1 MIQRVSDHPATQG
14 ARRAALIFIFFT
26 VLIDILAFGLIIPV
40 LPHLIK
46 TIGNYDFGQAAV
58 MSGWFSVAFSAIQFV
73 FMPLLGALSD
83 RYGRRRVIL
92 ISCFGLAVD
101 FTFMALATSIP
112 MFFIGRVISAM
123 TSASFSTANAY
134 LADVTAPEKRAAAFG
149 LLGSAFGIGFV
160 IGPALGGLLG
170 GIDLRLPFYVASG
183 LAALN
188 FMYGL
193 LVLPESLPV
202 ESRTKRFEWKRAN
215 PIGALRVLKR
225 YPAVLGLIAV
235 AFLSQLAHFVLPS
248 TFVLYADYRYGWG
261 EQQVGYVL
269 GLVGICNVLVQAFLI
284 RRLVPRI
291 GERKAL
297 LFGLAFGLVGF
308 AWQGLATTGMLFLL
322 AIPFLA
328 LWGLANPSLQAII
341 TKQVPADEQGG
352 LQGAVASMTSLAG
365 IFAPFLYTHTF
376 ALFISD
382 HAPAYIPG
390 AAFLLASTALAIAIG
405 LAWHKTQWMK
415 SSQAAVHNHSI

>member
-1 MIQRVSDHPATQG
+1 
-14 ARRAALIFIFFT
+14 
-26 VLIDILAFGLIIPV
+26 
-40 LPHLIK
+40 
-46 TIGNYDFGQAAV
+46 
-58 MSGWFSVAFSAIQFV
+58 
-73 FMPLLGALSD
+73 
-83 RYGRRRVIL
+83 
-92 ISCFGLAVD
+92 
-101 FTFMALATSIP
+101 MALATSIP

-149 LLGSAFGIGFV
+149 MLGSAFGIGFV

-183 LAALN
+183 LAAVN
-188 FMYGL
+188 FLYGL
-193 LVLPESLPV
+193 FVLPESLPV

-215 PIGALRVLKR
+215 PVGVLLVLKR

-248 TFVLYADYRYGWG
+248 IFVLYADYRYGWG

-269 GLVGICNVLVQAFLI
+269 GLVGICNVFVQAFLI
-284 RRLVPRI
+284 RRLVPKI

-297 LFGLAFGLVGF
+297 LFGLLFGMLGF
-308 AWQGLATTGMLFLL
+308 AWQGLAATGMLSLL
-322 AIPFLA
+322 AIPLLA

-341 TKQVPADEQGG
+341 TKQVHADEQGG

-365 IFAPFLYTHTF
+365 IFAPFLFTHTF
-376 ALFISD
+376 ALFISEQ
-382 HAPAYIPG
+382 APMQLPG
-390 AAFLLASTALAIAIG
+390 AAFLLASSVLAMAIG
-405 LAWHKTQWMK
+405 LAWHKTKWMK
-415 SSQAAVHNHSI
+415 PSQLEGHNVPI

>member
-1 MIQRVSDHPATQG
+1 MTATQP

-58 MSGWFSVAFSAIQFV
+58 VSGWFSVAFSVIQFIC
-73 FMPLLGALSD
+73 MPILGALSD

-188 FMYGL
+188 FLYGL
-193 LVLPESLPV
+193 FVLPESLPV

-248 TFVLYADYRYGWG
+248 TFVLYADYRYGRG

-284 RRLVPRI
+284 RRLVPKI

-297 LFGLAFGLVGF
+297 LFGLGFGLLGF
-308 AWQGLATTGMLFLL
+308 AWQGLATTGMLSLL

-341 TKQVPADEQGG
+341 TKQVHADEQGG

-390 AAFLLASTALAIAIG
+390 AAFMLASTALAVAIG
-405 LAWHKTQWMK
+405 LAWYKTQWMK
-415 SSQAAVHNHSI
+415 PSQASGHNVPI

>member
-1 MIQRVSDHPATQG
+1 VSDSDVAQTPV
-14 ARRAALIFIFFT
+14 RRAALIFIFFT

-46 TIGNYDFGQAAV
+46 TIGNYDFGQAAM

-73 FMPLLGALSD
+73 FAPLLGALSD

-112 MFFIGRVISAM
+112 MFFVGRVISAM

-193 LVLPESLPV
+193 FVLPESLPV

-215 PIGALRVLKR
+215 PVGVLLVLKR

-269 GLVGICNVLVQAFLI
+269 GLVGICNVFVQAFLI
-284 RRLVPRI
+284 RRLVPKI

-297 LFGLAFGLVGF
+297 LFGLFFGMLGF
-308 AWQGLATTGMLFLL
+308 GWQGLASTGMLSLL
-322 AIPFLA
+322 AIPLLA

-341 TKQVPADEQGG
+341 TKQVHADEQGG

-365 IFAPFLYTHTF
+365 IFAPFLFTHTF

-382 HAPAYIPG
+382 HAPMQIPG
-390 AAFLLASTALAIAIG
+390 AAFLLASVILAIAIG
-405 LAWHKTQWMK
+405 LAWRKTAWMK
-415 SSQAAVHNHSI
+415 PSQPSGHNVPI

>member
-1 MIQRVSDHPATQG
+1 MSDLPAPPP

-58 MSGWFSVAFSAIQFV
+58 MSGWFSVAFSFIQFV
-73 FMPLLGALSD
+73 FAPLLGALSD

-188 FMYGL
+188 FLYGL
-193 LVLPESLPV
+193 FVLPESLPV

-297 LFGLAFGLVGF
+297 LFGLAFGLLGF
-308 AWQGLATTGMLFLL
+308 AWQGLANTGMLSLL

-328 LWGLANPSLQAII
+328 LWGLANPALQAII
-341 TKQVPADEQGG
+341 TKQVHADEQGG

-382 HAPAYIPG
+382 HAPVHVPG

-415 SSQAAVHNHSI
+415 SSQASGHNALI

>member
-1 MIQRVSDHPATQG
+1 
-14 ARRAALIFIFFT
+14 LIFIFFT

-58 MSGWFSVAFSAIQFV
+58 VSGWFSVAFSAIQFI
-73 FMPLLGALSD
+73 FMPILGALSD

-101 FTFMALATSIP
+101 FAFMALATSIP

-188 FMYGL
+188 FLYGL
-193 LVLPESLPV
+193 FVLPESLPV
-202 ESRTKRFEWKRAN
+202 ESRTQRFEWKRAN

-284 RRLVPRI
+284 RRLVPKI

-297 LFGLAFGLVGF
+297 LFGLGFGLLGF
-308 AWQGLATTGMLFLL
+308 AWQGLATTGMLSLL

-341 TKQVPADEQGG
+341 TKQVHADEQGG

-390 AAFLLASTALAIAIG
+390 AAFLLASSALAVAIG
-405 LAWHKTQWMK
+405 LAWYKTQWMK
-415 SSQAAVHNHSI
+415 SSQASGHNAPI

>member
-1 MIQRVSDHPATQG
+1 LIVTEIAAP

-58 MSGWFSVAFSAIQFV
+58 MSGWFSVAFSLIQFV
-73 FMPLLGALSD
+73 FAPLLGALSD

-134 LADVTAPEKRAAAFG
+134 LADVTAPSRRAAAFG

-188 FMYGL
+188 FLYGL
-193 LVLPESLPV
+193 FVLPESLPV

-284 RRLVPRI
+284 RRLVPKI

-297 LFGLAFGLVGF
+297 LFGLGFGLLGF
-308 AWQGLATTGMLFLL
+308 AWQGLAATGMLSLL

-328 LWGLANPSLQAII
+328 LWGLANPALQAII
-341 TKQVPADEQGG
+341 TQQVHADEQGG

-365 IFAPFLYTHTF
+365 IFAPFLYTHAF

-390 AAFLLASTALAIAIG
+390 AAFLLASSVLALAVV
-405 LAWHKTQWMK
+405 LAWRKTAWMK
-415 SSQAAVHNHSI
+415 PSQTAGHNALI

>member
-1 MIQRVSDHPATQG
+1 MTATQP

-46 TIGNYDFGQAAV
+46 TIGNYDFGQAAM
-58 MSGWFSVAFSAIQFV
+58 MSGWFSVAFSFIQFV
-73 FMPLLGALSD
+73 FAPLLGALSD

-101 FTFMALATSIP
+101 FTFMALASSIP

-134 LADVTAPEKRAAAFG
+134 LADVTPPEKRAGAFG
-149 LLGSAFGIGFV
+149 LLGAAFGIGFV

-170 GIDLRLPFYVASG
+170 GIDLRLPFWVASG

-188 FMYGL
+188 FCYGL
-193 LVLPESLPV
+193 FVLPESLPP
-202 ESRTKRFEWKRAN
+202 EKRSPRFDLKRAN
-215 PIGALRVLKR
+215 PIGALLLLKH
-225 YPAVLGLIAV
+225 YKGVLGLLAV
-235 AFLSQLAHFVLPS
+235 VFLGQLAHYVFPS
-248 TFVLYADYRYGWG
+248 VFVLYADYRYQWG

-284 RRLVPRI
+284 RRLVPKI
-291 GERKAL
+291 GERRALMLGL
-297 LFGLAFGLVGF
+297 LFGLLGF
-308 AWQGLATTGMLFLL
+308 AWQGMAATGLLSLL
-322 AIPFLA
+322 AIPLLA
-328 LWGLANPSLQAII
+328 LWGLAGPSIQAVI
-341 TKQVPADEQGG
+341 TKQVHADEQGR
-352 LQGAVASMTSLAG
+352 LQGAIASMNSLAG
-365 IFAPFLYTHTF
+365 IIAPFLFTHVF

-382 HAPAYIPG
+382 HAPVVLPG
-390 AAFLLASTALAIAIG
+390 APYLLASLFLLTALL
-405 LAWHKTQWMK
+405 LAYHLTKWMRP
-415 SSQAAVHNHSI
+415 SRTAGDTAPI

>member
-1 MIQRVSDHPATQG
+1 MTSNPHAP
-14 ARRAALIFIFFT
+14 RRAALVFIFFT

-40 LPHLIK
+40 LPHLIRQ
-46 TIGNYDFGQAAV
+46 IGDYDFGQAAI
-58 MSGWFSVAFSAIQFV
+58 MAGWFSVAFSAIQFLAAPV
-73 FMPLLGALSD
+73 QGALSD
-83 RYGRRRVIL
+83 RYGRRPVIL

-101 FTFMALATSIP
+101 FSFMALASSIP
-112 MFFIGRVISAM
+112 MFFIGRVVSAL

-134 LADVTAPEKRAAAFG
+134 LADVTAPSSRAAAFG

-188 FMYGL
+188 FVYGL
-193 LVLPESLPV
+193 FVLPESLPPA
-202 ESRTKRFEWKRAN
+202 SRTQRFEWRRAN
-215 PIGALRVLKR
+215 PVGVLLVLKR

-235 AFLSQLAHFVLPS
+235 AFLGQLAHFVLPS

-261 EQQVGYVL
+261 QQQVGYVL
-269 GLVGICNVLVQAFLI
+269 GLVGICNVFVQALLI
-284 RRLVPRI
+284 RRLVPKI

-297 LFGLAFGLVGF
+297 VLGLLSGMLGF
-308 AWQGLATTGMLFLL
+308 AWQGLAETGMLSLL
-322 AIPFLA
+322 AIPLLA

-341 TKQVPADEQGG
+341 TRQVPADEQGG
-352 LQGAVASMTSLAG
+352 LQGAVASMSSMAG
-365 IFAPFLYTHTF
+365 IFAPFLFSHTF

-382 HAPAYIPG
+382 HAPMHIPG
-390 AAFLLASTALAIAIG
+390 AAFLLASGILAIAIG
-405 LAWHKTQWMK
+405 LAWHKTAWMK
-415 SSQAAVHNHSI
+415 SSPVLGHTVTE

>member
-1 MIQRVSDHPATQG
+1 MIDQSTLQP

-46 TIGNYDFGQAAV
+46 NIGNYDFGQAAM
-58 MSGWFSVAFSAIQFV
+58 MSGWFSVAFSVIQFV
-73 FMPLLGALSD
+73 FAPLLGALSD

-101 FTFMALATSIP
+101 FTFMALATTIP

-149 LLGSAFGIGFV
+149 MLGSAFGIGFI

-170 GIDLRLPFYVASG
+170 GIDLRLPFWVASG
-183 LAALN
+183 LAMLN
-188 FMYGL
+188 FCYGL
-193 LVLPESLPV
+193 FVLPESLPL

-215 PIGALRVLKR
+215 PIGALLVLKR

-235 AFLSQLAHFVLPS
+235 AFMSQLAHFVLPS
-248 TFVLYADYRYGWG
+248 TFVLYADFRYGWG

-284 RRLVPRI
+284 RRLVPKI

-297 LFGLAFGLVGF
+297 LFGLFFGMLGF
-308 AWQGLATTGMLFLL
+308 AWQGLANTGMLSLL
-322 AIPFLA
+322 AIPLLA

-341 TKQVPADEQGG
+341 TKQVHADEQGG

-365 IFAPFLYTHTF
+365 IFAPFIFTHTF
-376 ALFISD
+376 ALFISN
-382 HAPAYIPG
+382 HAPMQLPG
-390 AAFLLASTALAIAIG
+390 AAFLLASLILGIAIG
-405 LAWHKTQWMK
+405 LAYHLTQWMK
-415 SSQAAVHNHSI
+415 PSHRAEHTTVSN

>member
-1 MIQRVSDHPATQG
+1 MTGIEQASP
-14 ARRAALIFIFFT
+14 ARRAALLFIFFT

-46 TIGNYDFGQAAV
+46 QIGDLDFGQAAI

-73 FMPLLGALSD
+73 SSPILGALSD

-101 FTFMALATSIP
+101 FTFMALAQTIP

-149 LLGSAFGIGFV
+149 VLGSAFGIGFI
-160 IGPALGGLLG
+160 IGPALGGILG
-170 GIDLRLPFYVASG
+170 GIDLRLPFWVASG
-183 LAALN
+183 LAMLH
-188 FMYGL
+188 FLYGFF
-193 LVLPESLPV
+193 VLPESLPV
-202 ESRTKRFEWKRAN
+202 ASRTKRIEWKRAN
-215 PIGALRVLKR
+215 PIGALLVLKR

-248 TFVLYADYRYGWG
+248 TFVLYADYRYQWG

-269 GLVGICNVLVQAFLI
+269 ALVGICNVLVQAFLI
-284 RRLVPRI
+284 RRLIPII

-297 LFGLAFGLVGF
+297 LAGLFFGLLGF
-308 AWQGLATTGMLFLL
+308 AGQGLAPTGWLSLL

-341 TKQVPADEQGG
+341 TRQVHADEQGG
-352 LQGAVASMTSLAG
+352 LQGAIASMTSLAG
-365 IFAPFLYTHTF
+365 IFAPFIFTHTF

-382 HAPAYIPG
+382 HAPMHLPG
-390 AAFLLASTALAIAIG
+390 AAFLLASFVLLLAFG
-405 LAWHKTQWMK
+405 LAWRKTAWMK
-415 SSQAAVHNHSI
+415 SSHPVVDNVVI

>member
-1 MIQRVSDHPATQG
+1 MTDLEAVVAPT
-14 ARRAALIFIFFT
+14 RRAALIFIFFT

-46 TIGNYDFGQAAV
+46 TIGHYNFGDAAM
-58 MSGWFSVAFSAIQFV
+58 MSGWFSVAFSLIQFV
-73 FMPLLGALSD
+73 FAPILGALSD

-101 FTFMALATSIP
+101 FTFMALATTIP
-112 MFFIGRVISAM
+112 MFFVGRVISAM
-123 TSASFSTANAY
+123 TSSSFSTANAY

-188 FMYGL
+188 FLYGL
-193 LVLPESLPV
+193 FVLPESLPV

-215 PIGALRVLKR
+215 PVGALLVLKK

-269 GLVGICNVLVQAFLI
+269 GLVGICNVFVQAYLI
-284 RRLVPRI
+284 RRVVPKI
-291 GERKAL
+291 GERNALLLGL
-297 LFGLAFGLVGF
+297 LFGMLGF
-308 AWQGLATTGMLFLL
+308 AWQGLANTGMLSLL

-328 LWGLANPSLQAII
+328 LWGFTMPSLQAII
-341 TKQVPADEQGG
+341 TKQVHADEQGG
-352 LQGAVASMTSLAG
+352 LQGAVSSMSSLAG
-365 IFAPFLYTHTF
+365 IFAPFLFTHTF

-382 HAPAYIPG
+382 HAPQQIPG
-390 AAFLLASTALAIAIG
+390 AAFLLASFALALAIV
-405 LAWHKTQWMK
+405 LAWRKTLWMK
-415 SSQAAVHNHSI
+415 SSHPIGDNVPI

>member
-1 MIQRVSDHPATQG
+1 MSELIAPPV
-14 ARRAALIFIFFT
+14 RRAALIFIFFT

-46 TIGNYDFGQAAV
+46 NIGHYDFGAAAM

-73 FMPLLGALSD
+73 FAPILGALSD

-92 ISCFGLAVD
+92 ISCFGLAID

-149 LLGSAFGIGFV
+149 MLGSAFGIGFV
-160 IGPALGGLLG
+160 IGPALGGMLG

-188 FMYGL
+188 FLYGL
-193 LVLPESLPV
+193 FVLPESLPV
-202 ESRTKRFEWKRAN
+202 ASRTKRFEWKRAN
-215 PIGALRVLKR
+215 PLGVLLVLKQ

-269 GLVGICNVLVQAFLI
+269 GLVGICNVFVQAFLI
-284 RRLVPRI
+284 RRLVPKI

-297 LFGLAFGLVGF
+297 LFGLFFGMLGF
-308 AWQGLATTGMLFLL
+308 AWQGLANTGMLSLL
-322 AIPFLA
+322 AIPLLA

-341 TKQVPADEQGG
+341 TKQVHADEQGG
-352 LQGAVASMTSLAG
+352 LQGAIASMTSLAG
-365 IFAPFLYTHTF
+365 IFAPFLFTHTF
-376 ALFISD
+376 ALFISQK
-382 HAPAYIPG
+382 APMQIPG
-390 AAFLLASTALAIAIG
+390 AAFLLASLVLAAAIG
-405 LAWHKTQWMK
+405 LAWRKTLWMK
-415 SSQAAVHNHSI
+415 SSHPIGDNVCI

>member
-1 MIQRVSDHPATQG
+1 VTEIAAP

-58 MSGWFSVAFSAIQFV
+58 ISGWFSVAFSAIQFI
-73 FMPLLGALSD
+73 FMPILGALSD

-112 MFFIGRVISAM
+112 MFFVGRVISAM

-188 FMYGL
+188 FLYGL
-193 LVLPESLPV
+193 FVLPESLPV

-284 RRLVPRI
+284 RRLVPKI

-297 LFGLAFGLVGF
+297 LFGLGFGLLGF
-308 AWQGLATTGMLFLL
+308 AWQGLAGTGMLSLL

-328 LWGLANPSLQAII
+328 LWGLANPALQAII
-341 TKQVPADEQGG
+341 TKQVHADEQGG

-382 HAPAYIPG
+382 HAPAHIPG
-390 AAFLLASTALAIAIG
+390 AAFLLASTALAVAIG
-405 LAWHKTQWMK
+405 LAWYKTQWMK
-415 SSQAAVHNHSI
+415 SSQAAVHNHSV

>member
-1 MIQRVSDHPATQG
+1 MAVTATQP

-58 MSGWFSVAFSAIQFV
+58 VSGWFSVAFSVIQFIC
-73 FMPLLGALSD
+73 MPILGALSD

-188 FMYGL
+188 FLYGL
-193 LVLPESLPV
+193 FVLPESLPV
-202 ESRTKRFEWKRAN
+202 ESRTQRFEWKRAN
-215 PIGALRVLKR
+215 PIGALQVLKR

-284 RRLVPRI
+284 RRLVPKI

-297 LFGLAFGLVGF
+297 LFGLGFGLLGF
-308 AWQGLATTGMLFLL
+308 AWQGLATTGMLSLL

-341 TKQVPADEQGG
+341 TKQVHADEQGG

-390 AAFLLASTALAIAIG
+390 ATFLLASSALGVAIG
-405 LAWHKTQWMK
+405 LAWYKTRWMK
-415 SSQAAVHNHSI
+415 PSQPSGHNVPI

>member
-1 MIQRVSDHPATQG
+1 MIDSEVAVQP

-46 TIGNYDFGQAAV
+46 TIGDYDFGQAA
-58 MSGWFSVAFSAIQFV
+58 MMTGWFSVAFSAIQFV
-73 FMPLLGALSD
+73 FAPVLGALSD

-101 FTFMALATSIP
+101 FTFMALATTIP

-149 LLGSAFGIGFV
+149 ILGSAFGIGFV

-188 FMYGL
+188 FLYGL
-193 LVLPESLPV
+193 FVLPESLPV

-215 PIGALRVLKR
+215 PLGVLLVLKR

-248 TFVLYADYRYGWG
+248 TFVLYADYRFSWG

-269 GLVGICNVLVQAFLI
+269 GLVGISNVFVQAFLI
-284 RRLVPRI
+284 RRLVPKI

-297 LFGLAFGLVGF
+297 LFGLMFGMLGF
-308 AWQGLATTGMLFLL
+308 AWQGLAGSGVVFLL
-322 AIPFLA
+322 SIPLLA

-341 TKQVPADEQGG
+341 TKQVHADEQGG
-352 LQGAVASMTSLAG
+352 LQGAVSSMTSLAG
-365 IFAPFLYTHTF
+365 IFAPFIFTHTF
-376 ALFISD
+376 ALFISPQ
-382 HAPAYIPG
+382 APLQIPG
-390 AAFLLASTALAIAIG
+390 AAFLLASFVLLIAIG
-405 LAWHKTQWMK
+405 LAWSKTAWMK
-415 SSQAAVHNHSI
+415 SSHLTGHNVSN